1 MNTNTNTAPAPSPE
15 PMRLLFLGA
24 MEWGRFFWA
33 QRSVPDITL
42 REVSQ
47 DFADKAAL
55 STAAQ
60 PPADAWAIA
69 ESVRTDLDRQS
80 CPGVYMDIAVESIVK
95 HLAAAPKPHV
105 QIPKENVHDKGD
117 VAKKTEQLD
126 ASGPAVA
133 TKEMLI
139 AAVKYVNGGDIYEKL
154 PLEVLEIEESIYG
167 EIYWVMAEAAPK
179 ATKAEPVQRYRM
191 LVRGEDRIEA
201 DDEYLQDDAE
211 TWEKDPNAV
220 FKGSI
225 YYGGALRP
233 ARRAIQPAHKEQP

>member
-15 PMRLLFLGA
+15 PMRLLFLEA

-95 HLAAAPKPHV
+95 HLAAAPK
-105 QIPKENVHDKGD
+105 
-117 VAKKTEQLD
+117 
-126 ASGPAVA
+126 
-133 TKEMLI
+133 
-139 AAVKYVNGGDIYEKL
+139 
-154 PLEVLEIEESIYG
+154 
-167 EIYWVMAEAAPK
+167 
-179 ATKAEPVQRYRM
+179 ATKAEPVQPERVPLSDRQISDAYFEALGSQHLREQDRRM
-191 LVRGEDRIEA
+191 VTRFARAIEA
-201 DDEYLQDDAE
+201 AQ
-211 TWEKDPNAV
+211 
-220 FKGSI
+220 G
-225 YYGGALRP
+225 
-233 ARRAIQPAHKEQP
+233 IQPAHKEQHEPS

>member
-15 PMRLLFLGA
+15 PMRLLFLEA

-55 STAAQ
+55 STAGWVMVPVEPTEAM
-60 PPADAWAIA
+60 ADAFENAMETATTHIRNFNA
-69 ESVRTDLDRQS
+69 AYRA
-80 CPGVYMDIAVESIVK
+80 MN
-95 HLAAAPKPHV
+95 AAAPKPHV
-105 QIPKENVHDKGD
+105 QIPQENVHDKGG

-126 ASGPAVA
+126 TSGPAVA

-179 ATKAEPVQRYRM
+179 ATKATKAEPVQPERAP
-191 LVRGEDRIEA
+191 LS
-201 DDEYLQDDAE
+201 DEQIDAIFDPRDGAMQGLQE
-211 TWEKDPNAV
+211 M
-220 FKGSI
+220 
-225 YYGGALRP
+225 
-233 ARRAIQPAHKEQP
+233 ARRFARKIERHHGIQPAHKEQPNG